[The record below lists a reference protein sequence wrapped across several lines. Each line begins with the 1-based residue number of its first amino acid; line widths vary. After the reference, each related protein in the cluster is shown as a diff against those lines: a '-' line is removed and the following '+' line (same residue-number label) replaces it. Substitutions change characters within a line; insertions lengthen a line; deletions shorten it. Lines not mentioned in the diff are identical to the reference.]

1 MFLLS
6 LELTLTRQL
15 EIDKYKT
22 QKKADCFRC
31 KRGCAA
37 SATRVLSR
45 WVLLRRRGN
54 ACSSK
59 MQGGPIAR

>member
-15 EIDKYKT
+15 EIDKT

-37 SATRVLSR
+37 SATRVLSL